1 MIEQQSGISL
11 ESLLRGILGI
21 ITVLAVAYA
30 LSYDR
35 KRVDWKLIGG
45 GLFMQLIFALAVLYI
60 PFIGTA
66 LELMG
71 KAFIK
76 LMDFTQAGVGFLL
89 GPYATKSNG
98 FIFLIHSLPVVI
110 FFSALVSLFYHW
122 GIIQRVV
129 GAFSWLLRK
138 FMNISGSEGLVT
150 SGNIF
155 MGMTESP
162 VLIKNYL
169 PAMNR
174 SEIFLVMV
182 SGMGTIAGTVMATY
196 IGMLSGGDPVARVLF
211 AKHLISASLMAAPGS
226 IVLAKM
232 LCPQTE
238 VAVDH
243 AASLEKKSA
252 HPTALD
258 ALAAGTSTGIR
269 LMVNIAAMLLV
280 FIALVALAN
289 YILDGL
295 IGRYTGLNDWIVSI
309 TDGKAQGLTFQFI
322 LGVILAPFM
331 WLIGIPS
338 SDIMLVGSLLGQKT
352 ILNEFVAYFQLQEW
366 KDAGMF
372 MYQKS
377 ILMSTY
383 ILCGFANISS
393 IGILLGGM
401 GVLAPE
407 KKEMITR
414 FGFPAMIAGALVSV
428 LSATII
434 GMILG

>member
-1 MIEQQSGISL
+1 MMTQEVGFSLISL
-11 ESLLRGILGI
+11 MRGLLGI
-21 ITVLAVAYA
+21 VTVLAIAYA

-35 KRVDWKLIGG
+35 KKIDWKLVGG
-45 GLFMQLIFALAVLYI
+45 GLFMQLVFALAVLYI
-60 PFIGTA
+60 PFVGTA

-71 KAFIK
+71 KVFIK
-76 LMDFTQAGVGFLL
+76 LMDFTQAGVRFLL

-129 GAFSWLLRK
+129 GAFSWVLRR
-138 FMNISGSEGLVT
+138 FMNISGAEGLVT

-196 IGMLSGGDPVARVLF
+196 IGMLSGGDPVARVMF
-211 AKHLISASLMAAPGS
+211 AKHLISASLMAAPGA
-226 IVLAKM
+226 IVMAKM

-238 VAVDH
+238 PVDDREVRM
-243 AASLEKKSA
+243 EKNGK
-252 HPTALD
+252 HTTALE
-258 ALAAGTSTGIR
+258 ALAAGTSTGIK

-289 YILDGL
+289 YLIEGL
-295 IGRYTGLNDWIVSI
+295 FGRYTGLNDWVASV
-309 TDGKAQGLTFQFI
+309 TDGKAKGFTFQFI
-322 LGVILAPFM
+322 LGVILSPFM
-331 WLIGIPS
+331 WLIGVPYQ
-338 SDIMLVGSLLGQKT
+338 DMMLVGSLLGQKT
-352 ILNEFVAYFQLQEW
+352 ILNEFVAYFQMQEW
-366 KDAGMF
+366 KDAGLF
-372 MYQKS
+372 VYQKS
-377 ILMSTY
+377 IIMSTY

-407 KKEMITR
+407 KKGLIIR
-414 FGFPAMIAGALVSV
+414 FGIPAMIGGALVSV

>member
-35 KRVDWKLIGG
+35 KRIDWKLIGG

-138 FMNISGSEGLVT
+138 FMNISGAEGLVT

-258 ALAAGTSTGIR
+258 ALAAGTLTGIR